1 MDIELKKRKQTY
13 LKEHVFHGLTNLN
26 TGFDVPSIYYFSEV
40 DFHFVLER
48 VQALGLGIPGIE
60 PWLAGEFFDVA
71 CNNEDCFDPKWY
83 WACFEKFKSLNLPLQ
98 YAASFDVPEE
108 KLQTAPS
115 EN

>member
-40 DFHFVLER
+40 DFHVVLER